1 MIFNRRQFISGS
13 GSLFLMGSPLWNARA
28 EQIQKRNIVII
39 SLRGGMDGLAAVPYI
54 GNRELNKA
62 RPQINVSTKNKL
74 NSDFA
79 LNPRLRTIHQL
90 WKEGQAAIVHATSI
104 PYTERSHFEGQNLME
119 SGSTEPFTTD
129 SGWLGRGIDAAN
141 LNGLAVSLPMPLI
154 LRGES
159 NPDNYY
165 PTKMELPDEML
176 MQKIASTYQ
185 SGGLVSKTMNRLQ
198 NRSRFLQEKAY
209 GYEAFNLADTA
220 ALELAREEGP
230 RVAVFDINGFDTHA
244 TQGGEEGRHADYLAK
259 FDRVVN
265 TLKKGMGPAFDNT
278 LILSLTEFGRM
289 VEQNGGNGTEH
300 GYGTAIFLAGG
311 LVKKAQVLTD
321 WPGLKKADR
330 FEGRDLNVTIDAR
343 SIYCSAMAACF
354 DTDFEKLRREAFF
367 GASLQDY
374 TTELFKV

>member
-1 MIFNRRQFISGS
+1 
-13 GSLFLMGSPLWNARA
+13 
-28 EQIQKRNIVII
+28 
-39 SLRGGMDGLAAVPYI
+39 
-54 GNRELNKA
+54 
-62 RPQINVSTKNKL
+62 
-74 NSDFA
+74 
-79 LNPRLRTIHQL
+79 
-90 WKEGQAAIVHATSI
+90 
-104 PYTERSHFEGQNLME
+104 ME
-119 SGSTEPFTTD
+119 SGSKEPFTTD

-176 MQKIASTYQ
+176 MQKIASTYE

-244 TQGGEEGRHADYLAK
+244 TQGGEEGRHADNLAK

-300 GYGTAIFLAGG
+300 GYGTAIFMAGG
-311 LVKKAQVLTD
+311 LVK
-321 WPGLKKADR
+321 
-330 FEGRDLNVTIDAR
+330 
-343 SIYCSAMAACF
+343 SS
-354 DTDFEKLRREAFF
+354 
-367 GASLQDY
+367 GAH
-374 TTELFKV
+374 

>member
-1 MIFNRRQFISGS
+1 M
-13 GSLFLMGSPLWNARA
+13 
-28 EQIQKRNIVII
+28 
-39 SLRGGMDGLAAVPYI
+39 
-54 GNRELNKA
+54 
-62 RPQINVSTKNKL
+62 
-74 NSDFA
+74 
-79 LNPRLRTIHQL
+79 HQL

-165 PTKMELPDEML
+165 PTKMELPDEIL

-244 TQGGEEGRHADYLAK
+244 TQGGEEGRHADNLAK

-300 GYGTAIFLAGG
+300 GYGTAIFMAGG